1 MIENQSQ
8 TINFQRLDTT
18 NNNKILSF
26 VKKNKKFIEKAD
38 LIINSTGEQGEV
50 NNFIK

>member
-8 TINFQRLDTT
+8 TINFQRLDIT

-26 VKKNKKFIEKAD
+26 VKKKKIYRKSRF
-38 LIINSTGEQGEV
+38 
-50 NNFIK
+50 NNQFNWRTRRGK